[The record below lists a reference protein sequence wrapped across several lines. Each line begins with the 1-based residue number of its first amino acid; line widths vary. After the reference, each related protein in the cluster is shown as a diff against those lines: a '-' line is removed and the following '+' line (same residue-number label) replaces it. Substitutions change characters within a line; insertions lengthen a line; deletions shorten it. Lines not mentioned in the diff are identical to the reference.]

1 MGFRRLLIIM
11 WEWELEGG
19 LLIRFMGGLV
29 GRVSVLL
36 LFGS

>member
-11 WEWELEGG
+11 WEWELEGAW
-19 LLIRFMGGLV
+19 LIRFMGGLV